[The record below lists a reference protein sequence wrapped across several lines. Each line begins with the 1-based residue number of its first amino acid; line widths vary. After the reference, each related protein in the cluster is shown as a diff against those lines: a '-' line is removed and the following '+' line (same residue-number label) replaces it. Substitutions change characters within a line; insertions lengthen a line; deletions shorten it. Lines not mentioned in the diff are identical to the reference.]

1 MTRLYRLNGE
11 VKPLLKEICEIDV
24 KDILENSF
32 GYESIDS
39 IDEVDKDVDVAIVF
53 NADAVVTDIA
63 DIIEFGEELDES
75 TVTNFG
81 CYVIKGNVDFKQQAD
96 FYGVYSVTDIK
107 SVASLSEDLRLSI
120 LQKHVDFGVEFE
132 SFDDVYIGKDVE
144 IQGGA
149 KIERNVTIKGNSKIG
164 KGAVIGSGSVII
176 NAEVKAEADV
186 KSSRLVDCVIGEK
199 TTVGPYANIH
209 TGSKIDSECRIGNF
223 VEIKNSMLGYNT
235 KSAHLA
241 YIGDSD
247 IGYKC
252 NIGCGVIFVNY
263 DGENKH
269 RSVVGNGVFI
279 GSNSNVVA
287 PVNLKDGAY
296 VAAGTTVTCDLPEN
310 CMCIGRSRETIKEN
324 RSKYHKLDK

>member
-1 MTRLYRLNGE
+1 MTRLYRLSGE
-11 VKPLLKEICEIDV
+11 IKPLLKEICEIDV
-24 KDILENSF
+24 KELLENSF
-32 GYESIDS
+32 GYETIDS
-39 IDEVDKDVDVAIVF
+39 IDDVDKSVEVAIVF
-53 NADAVVTDIA
+53 NADAVALDIS
-63 DIIEFGEELDES
+63 DIVEFGEELDES
-75 TVTNFG
+75 TITNFG
-81 CYVIKGNVDFKQQAD
+81 CYVISGNTDFKQQAD
-96 FYGVYSVTDIK
+96 FDGVYCVTDIK
-107 SVASLSEDLRLSI
+107 SLADLSEEVRLSI
-120 LQKHVDFGVEFE
+120 IQKHAENGVEFE
-132 SFDDVYIGKDVE
+132 CFDDVYIGKDVE
-144 IQGGA
+144 IESTA

-164 KGAVIGSGSVII
+164 AGAVIGTGSII
-176 NAEVKAEADV
+176 ISAEVKAGADV
-186 KSSRLVDCVIGEK
+186 KSSRLDNCVIGEK

-209 TGSKIDSECRIGNF
+209 TGSKIGDECRIGNF
-223 VEIKNSMLGYNT
+223 VEIKNSSLGFNT

-241 YIGDSD
+241 YIGDAD

-269 RSVVGNGVFI
+269 RSVIGNGVFV

-287 PVNLKDGAY
+287 PVHLKDGSY